1 MENKTKWFRRGGWLV
16 YCLWHLLFVIVA
28 LALLLPFVALPIINS
43 VRIGAAPLHYAVYVS
58 LMVSVPF
65 LSLVIV
71 WYRFRRNVVAALK
84 LFYAVELPLML
95 LLLLRVVM
103 FRDAPFAAQ
112 VVFANIALGI
122 TAYFGM
128 LWYSEPRITQL
139 GTYIDLILSTIV
151 AIVGVYLGLLLG
163 LQFLPL
169 ALFFIEEV
177 WQGLVNFQWADSLE
191 LLQNLVRNPLI
202 IFYVALFFF
211 TSIFFLT
218 TPLVLIIAY
227 LQQFI
232 ARCRVTPWPRLLV
245 VLVTVL
251 FVETVVLA
259 RSNIQPQLTAFA
271 LSEALPTADH
281 ERRQLLEKAETIREG
296 LLNGYLASYRYLST
310 TGSSRSLKKRYSDLL
325 GEGTKIPTYVQ
336 NIFNGLAAPFL
347 YQGEGF
353 KEEKK
358 MAAMRY
364 QEFFDTPIEKGERE
378 NILTA
383 VKATWENEQNEAGL
397 MNAAS
402 RYVLL
407 KNQITEIEE
416 QGDVA
421 TITITQIVENQT
433 YQAQEIVFHFAL
445 PEDAVITG
453 LWMSDDIE
461 KPQKFKHVVS
471 PRGAAQSV
479 YKSEVQRRIDPALL
493 EQVGPLQYRLRA
505 FPVPARVVEN
515 KSGRNRYRDSFRD
528 FTVTP
533 ASVRFQYT
541 VTIDTEGGWPMP
553 ELLEKRNVYWDDKTI
568 RTHGPK
574 SKLSWLP
581 ARIPASQPSVLQPH
595 IAIIDD
601 ETIHAVPRDNRDPE
615 GDIPGPVA
623 IIIDGSYSMNSVQ
636 DRLEEQLKWLA
647 KDSVDYDLF
656 FCQEICVE
664 IDVNDVAHQIY
675 FGNSQLLEQLSQ
687 WSTSISKQYSAIFV
701 LSDAGS
707 YELSPDPEIEFNMP
721 IQPLWLVHL
730 SEQLPYA
737 YDDKVIDGVND
748 SRGGIAKT
756 VAEAVEKF
764 SWNRQL
770 GKKTDDGYLIGAS
783 AGYFWYWIEKK
794 SSAIQYEPDAFA
806 AVSAGQWI
814 KYLAAESDKA
824 QLTTLDKIHTVA
836 KDFDIV
842 SYYSSMLVLVEDRQ
856 RQLLKEAEARDDR
869 FDRELETGEEALGEP
884 TDPFSVPGVPEPEE
898 WALLLIAG
906 CMLLIAYRRNF
917 WK

>member
-1 MENKTKWFRRGGWLV
+1 M

-84 LFYAVELPLML
+84 FFYAVELPLML

-112 VVFANIALGI
+112 VVFANISLGI

-139 GTYIDLILSTIV
+139 GKYIDLILSTIV
-151 AIVGVYLGLLLG
+151 ALVGVYLGLLLG

-169 ALFFIEEV
+169 ALSFIEEV

-191 LLQNLVRNPLI
+191 LLQNLVKNPLI
-202 IFYVALFFF
+202 IFYVALFFI
-211 TSIFFLT
+211 TAIFFLT
-218 TPLVLIIAY
+218 TPVVLIVVYI
-227 LQQFI
+227 QQFI
-232 ARCRVTPWPRLLV
+232 ARCRVTPWPRLFV
-245 VLVTVL
+245 VLVVVL
-251 FVETVVLA
+251 FVETMVLVQG
-259 RSNIQPQLTAFA
+259 NIQPQWAAFA
-271 LSEALPTADH
+271 LSETLPTANH
-281 ERRQLLEKAETIREG
+281 ERHKLLEKAETMREG

-336 NIFNGLAAPFL
+336 KFFNGLAAPFL

-353 KEEKK
+353 KKEKK

-378 NILTA
+378 NILAA

-407 KNQITEIEE
+407 KNQTIEIEE

-445 PEDAVITG
+445 PEDTVITG

-461 KPQKFKHVVS
+461 EPQKFQHMVS

-493 EQVGPLQYRLRA
+493 EQVGPLQYRMRA
-505 FPVPARVVEN
+505 FPIPARVVEN
-515 KSGRNRYRDSFRD
+515 RSGRNRYRDSFRG
-528 FTVTP
+528 FMVSP

-541 VTIDTEGGWPMP
+541 VALDTEGGWPMP
-553 ELLEKRNVYWDDKTI
+553 ELLEKRNVYWDKKTI
-568 RTHGPK
+568 RTHSPK

-581 ARIPASQPSVLQPH
+581 VRIPASKPSVLQPH
-595 IAIIDD
+595 IATINDGI
-601 ETIHAVPRDNRDPE
+601 IHAIPRDTRDP
-615 GDIPGPVA
+615 GGVIHGPVA
-623 IIIDGSYSMNSVQ
+623 VIIDGSYSMNMVQ
-636 DRLEEQLKWLA
+636 DRLEKQLESLA

-656 FCQEICVE
+656 FCQETCAE
-664 IDVNDVAHQIY
+664 IDVSEVAHQIY

-687 WSTSISKQYSAIFV
+687 WSASTSKQYSAIFV

-707 YELSPDPEIEFNMP
+707 YELSPDPEIELNIP
-721 IQPLWLVHL
+721 NEPLWLVHL

-756 VAEAVEKF
+756 VAEAMEKF
-764 SWNRQL
+764 LWNRQL
-770 GKKTDDGYLIGAS
+770 GKNTDDGRLIGAS
-783 AGYFWYWIEKK
+783 ANYFWYWLNKK
-794 SSAIQYEPDAFA
+794 NSTKQYETDAFA
-806 AVSAGQWI
+806 AVAAGRWI

-824 QLTTLDKIHTVA
+824 QLSTLDQIHTVA

-856 RQLLKEAEARDDR
+856 RQLLEEAEARDDR
-869 FDRELETGEEALGEP
+869 FNREVETGEETLGEP

-906 CMLLIAYRRNF
+906 CMLWITYRSTLCDRP
-917 WK
+917 